1 MITCNDISYSY
12 DGIQND
18 LEELTYSIN
27 QGEWLGIIGPNG
39 SGKSTLLN
47 LLCGLFQP
55 SKGKVRLDGELVSSM
70 SNKQIAKKIAV
81 LSQQN
86 SFTFSYEVKE
96 TVKLGRVA
104 HSSSFFPTWTSVD
117 ENAVKNAMSMTGINK
132 MANNL
137 INEISGG
144 ERQRVFLAQC
154 FAQETPYIFLD
165 EPSNHLDLMHT
176 IRILDM
182 LKELQRNERKTIVTV
197 FHDLNLASLY
207 CDRLLGIKD
216 GKLFI
221 EGKTDSVLTEEV
233 LQDLFDTSF
242 QILDNPETN
251 KKVIIYKSN
260 VL

>member
-12 DGIQND
+12 DGIHND

-55 SKGKVRLDGELVSSM
+55 SKGKVRLDGELISRM

-117 ENAVKNAMSMTGINK
+117 DNAVKNAMSMTGINK

>member
-1 MITCNDISYSY
+1 MIKCQDISYSY
-12 DGIQND
+12 DGIHTD
-18 LEELTYSIN
+18 LNSLSYSIN

-39 SGKSTLLN
+39 SGKSTFLN
-47 LLCGLFQP
+47 ILCGLFKP
-55 SKGKVRLDGELVSSM
+55 SKGNVMLDGEFISSM

-86 SFTFSYEVKE
+86 SYTYSYEVKE
-96 TVKLGRVA
+96 TVKLGRLA
-104 HSSSFFPTWTSVD
+104 HSSSFFPSWSTID
-117 ENAVKNAMSMTGINK
+117 ETAVNHAMLMTGIKK
-132 MANNL
+132 MEKSF

-176 IRILDM
+176 IKILDV
-182 LKELQRNERKTIVTV
+182 LKELQKKENKTIVTV

-207 CDRLLGIKD
+207 CDRLIGLKD
-216 GKLFI
+216 GKIYI
-221 EGKTDSVLTEEV
+221 EGKTDKVLNES
-233 LQDLFDTSF
+233 LLKGLYDTSF